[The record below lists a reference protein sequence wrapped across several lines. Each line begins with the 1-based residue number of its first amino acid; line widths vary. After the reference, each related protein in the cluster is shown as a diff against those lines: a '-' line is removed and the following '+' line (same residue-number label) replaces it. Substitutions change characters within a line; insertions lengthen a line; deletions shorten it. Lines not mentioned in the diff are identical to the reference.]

1 MIEFFQKY
9 FNKKVILTYLYGS
22 VVSRLLGFFVAMW
35 AAKLIGLYFESPG
48 FKNLWGLNSHKML
61 ISKAALENLTW
72 IAQVLIGFFV
82 FEIMHKTLFQKATEL
97 APQYYKNGMDY
108 LEQKGIK
115 EKARNL
121 KLLTINKVKEK
132 AIIGK
137 EKVKELADKY
147 SKASN

>member
-1 MIEFFQKY
+1 MA
-9 FNKKVILTYLYGS
+9 
-22 VVSRLLGFFVAMW
+22 SRLLGFFVAMW
-35 AAKLIGLYFESPG
+35 AAKLIGVYFESPG

-61 ISKAALENLTW
+61 VSKETLENLTW

-97 APQYYKNGMDY
+97 APQYYKKGMEY
-108 LEQKGIK
+108 LEQNGIT